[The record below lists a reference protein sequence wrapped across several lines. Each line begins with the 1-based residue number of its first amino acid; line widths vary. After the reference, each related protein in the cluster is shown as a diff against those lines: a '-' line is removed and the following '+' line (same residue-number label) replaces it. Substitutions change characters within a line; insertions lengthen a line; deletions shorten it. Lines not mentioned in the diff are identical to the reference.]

1 MAYTENEIQQMEM
14 FGCLTSEIRADFEE
28 ARNKKMFLMS
38 ILSDAQDISCEENRR
53 QLLNVAKYI
62 IDQLLEIK

>member
-1 MAYTENEIQQMEM
+1 MAYTEKEIQQMEM
-14 FGCLTSEIRADFEE
+14 FGRLTSEIRADFEE

-38 ILSDAQDISCEENRR
+38 ILSDAQEVSNEKNRR

-62 IDQLLEIK
+62 IDQLLETK